1 MVHRVFASDATRGI
15 AVKASTHGK
24 RKRVTNKIADGN
36 GLISVRMTETAI
48 KIWLPQV
55 WHKRLSRGGSTAK
68 NLQIDSDILTKIG
81 PVEWVAARSP
91 GGQRRVGR
99 NLNLG
104 CGFHYLTRNFSGQAG
119 ARRGAGSWSPRGRL
133 LAEAHS

>member
-1 MVHRVFASDATRGI
+1 
-15 AVKASTHGK
+15 
-24 RKRVTNKIADGN
+24 
-36 GLISVRMTETAI
+36 MTETAI

-55 WHKRLSRGGSTAK
+55 WHKRLSRGGSTARVATVSK
-68 NLQIDSDILTKIG
+68 NLQIDSDILTKSG

-91 GGQRRVGR
+91 GGQRRGGR
-99 NLNLG
+99 NLNLA
-104 CGFHYLTRNFSGQAG
+104 CGFYYLTRTFSGQAG